1 MKALG
6 KVGNSYSSR
15 DDSTGMT
22 KTFDDPYYL
31 DVIGTS
37 YCRSEQQH
45 VLKMS
50 TLNLR
55 IGELQKLMLYRNT
68 KHGLIQFKNNATN

>member
-22 KTFDDPYYL
+22 KTFNDHTIL
-31 DVIGTS
+31 MSLEHLIVVQ
-37 YCRSEQQH
+37 EQSH

-50 TLNLR
+50 TA
-55 IGELQKLMLYRNT
+55 I
-68 KHGLIQFKNNATN
+68 